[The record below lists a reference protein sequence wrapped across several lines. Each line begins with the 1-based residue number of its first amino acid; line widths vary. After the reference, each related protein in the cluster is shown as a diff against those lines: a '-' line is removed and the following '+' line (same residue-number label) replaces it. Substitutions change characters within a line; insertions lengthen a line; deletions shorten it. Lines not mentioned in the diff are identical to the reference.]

1 MAIVQKTM
9 IKKQKFMIQCVGGK
23 RTLSNDCND
32 RPFRTEI
39 FRKTNEDDYDK
50 ITRCPRCLTRNGVYK

>member
-9 IKKQKFMIQCVGGK
+9 IKKQKFMIQCVGCK
-23 RTLSNDCND
+23 KPLSNDCND

-39 FRKTNEDDYDK
+39 FRKICEDDYDK
-50 ITRCPRCLTRNGVYK
+50 ITRCPRCLIWNGVYK

>member
-9 IKKQKFMIQCVGGK
+9 IEKQKFIIQCVGCK
-23 RTLSNDCND
+23 KPLSNDCND

-39 FRKTNEDDYDK
+39 FRKASEDDYDK
-50 ITRCPRCLTRNGVYK
+50 ITRCPRCLIWNGVYK